1 MTFSLSFILWAI
13 PAFLLYFT
21 FWSVPCREGQNLP
34 SVHFQGG
41 FVLLHSLLLHHSGV
55 MLIVFHSG
63 CCPQLQKEPF
73 GGDTCPCLAAAFHEV
88 SGIPVLSF
96 CLFLRPSCPTLQS
109 WPSPLWSGCRAGD
122 EMHGAAKPKEHGY
135 VCGGKR
141 PNCFQVSFLLS
152 NLGNTRNTKP
162 DITYFCGKSHVANP
176 LLLGGAFSAPHWPF
190 QPLQVLTKEL
200 FF

>member
-73 GGDTCPCLAAAFHEV
+73 GGDTCPCLAAAFPEV
-88 SGIPVLSF
+88 SGIPSVCFSDPPAQPSRVGLHHFGQGVEQEMKCMGPRSQKNMAMFVEESDQTASKCLSY
-96 CLFLRPSCPTLQS
+96 FLTLEIPGTRS
-109 WPSPLWSGCRAGD
+109 LI
-122 EMHGAAKPKEHGY
+122 
-135 VCGGKR
+135 
-141 PNCFQVSFLLS
+141 LLIS
-152 NLGNTRNTKP
+152 VGNLM
-162 DITYFCGKSHVANP
+162 
-176 LLLGGAFSAPHWPF
+176 
-190 QPLQVLTKEL
+190 
-200 FF
+200 